1 VRSLVPWALVFLC
14 ALVFTFL
21 VPDLGGNFFGIPE
34 SALPFL
40 FAANL
45 TLFLWLLAR
54 FVGKPIASFL
64 EARRQG
70 IAEELEQARAKLVEA
85 ESLRD
90 EVHRRLAEVEREVE
104 EMKVRAERDGAAEAE
119 QIAVQTAAD
128 QERFL
133 RRVDE
138 EIRRRTAEARDNLA
152 HETAE
157 LTAKLTKQVL
167 EKEITGEDRRRILDE
182 SLSAMPSA
190 TGKE

>member
-1 VRSLVPWALVFLC
+1 MRSLATWALVFIC
-14 ALVFTFL
+14 ALVFTFF
-21 VPDLGGNFFGIPE
+21 VDLGGNFFGIPDA
-34 SALPFL
+34 ALPVL

-54 FVGKPIASFL
+54 FVGKPMASFL
-64 EARRQG
+64 EARREG
-70 IAEELEQARAKLVEA
+70 IADELAQARTKLVEA

-119 QIAVQTAAD
+119 QIAAQTAAD

-138 EIRRRTAEARDNLA
+138 EIRRRTAEARDNLSR
-152 HETAE
+152 ETAE
-157 LTAKLTKQVL
+157 LTARLTKEL
-167 EKEITGEDRRRILDE
+167 LTKEITGDDRRRILDA
-182 SLSAMPSA
+182 SVSAMRSTA
-190 TGKE
+190 GKE

>member
-1 VRSLVPWALVFLC
+1 VRSLVTWVLVFLC
-14 ALVFTFL
+14 ALVFTFF
-21 VPDLGGNFFGIPE
+21 VDLGGNFFGIPDA
-34 SALPFL
+34 ALPFL

-54 FVGKPIASFL
+54 FVGKPMASFL

-70 IAEELEQARAKLVEA
+70 IAEQLEQARAKLVEA

-104 EMKVRAERDGAAEAE
+104 QMKARAERDGAAEAE
-119 QIAVQTAAD
+119 QIAAQTVAD

-138 EIRRRTAEARDNLA
+138 EIRRRTAEARDNLSR
-152 HETAE
+152 ETAE
-157 LTAKLTKQVL
+157 LTARLTKEL
-167 EKEITGEDRRRILDE
+167 LTKEITGDDRRRILDE
-182 SLSAMPSA
+182 SVAAMRSTA
-190 TGKE
+190 GKE